1 MKQAHTPDTNP
12 IPYRGR
18 RVQPSIAGRGVHSF
32 PTKPTRVYFGCHFPV
47 QGSGGRPA
55 HYRIQLLPHS
65 RGGVDDDALH
75 PAKVTCKIDRMLML
89 RDLLRTDLSK
99 GDLYETTKRELA
111 ARHWTSI
118 DDYADAKSAVIEH
131 IMTPDGR

>member
-18 RVQPSIAGRGVHSF
+18 RVQPSIAGRGGAQLPDEADPGAF
-32 PTKPTRVYFGCHFPV
+32 ADLPV

-55 HYRIQLLPHS
+55 HYRIQRSPHS

-99 GDLYETTKRELA
+99 GDPCETTKRELA

-118 DDYADAKSAVIEH
+118 NDYADANLPSSS
-131 IMTPDGR
+131 TS